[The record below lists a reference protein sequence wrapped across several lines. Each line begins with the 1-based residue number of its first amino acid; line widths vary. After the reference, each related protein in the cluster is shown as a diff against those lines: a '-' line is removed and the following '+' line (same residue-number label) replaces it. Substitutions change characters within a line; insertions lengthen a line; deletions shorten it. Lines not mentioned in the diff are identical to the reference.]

1 MNAEAGQDAPWQVY
15 LLQCADQSLYA
26 GVTTDLARRLR
37 QHNGQ
42 LAGGA
47 RYTRA
52 RRPVALVWSE
62 ACDSRSDAQQ
72 REHAL
77 RRLSKE
83 RKLALISGAGDG
95 REVTA

>member
-1 MNAEAGQDAPWQVY
+1 MNPDSGQGSLWQVY

-26 GVTTDLARRLR
+26 GVTTDLARRLQ
-37 QHNGQ
+37 QHNGL

-47 RYTRA
+47 RYTQA

-77 RRLSKE
+77 RRLS
-83 RKLALISGAGDG
+83 RAQKLALIAEAEEEG
-95 REVTA
+95 

>member
-1 MNAEAGQDAPWQVY
+1 MSTDSGQAPLWRVY

-26 GVTTDLARRLR
+26 GVTTDLARRIQ

-47 RYTRA
+47 RFTRA

-72 REHAL
+72 REQAL
-77 RRLSKE
+77 RRLSRE
-83 RKLALISGAGDG
+83 QKLALIADAKKGG
-95 REVTA
+95 

>member
-1 MNAEAGQDAPWQVY
+1 MNKDAGQDSLWQVY
-15 LLQCADQSLYA
+15 LLQCADKSLYA
-26 GVTTDLARRLR
+26 GVTTDLARRIQ

-52 RRPVALVWSE
+52 RRPVALVWSK

-72 REHAL
+72 REQAL
-77 RRLSKE
+77 RRFSRKQ
-83 RKLALISGAGDG
+83 KLALIAGAEERG
-95 REVTA
+95 

>member
-1 MNAEAGQDAPWQVY
+1 MNTDAGQDSLWQVY
-15 LLQCADQSLYA
+15 LLQCADSSLYA
-26 GVTTDLARRLR
+26 GVTTDLARRLQ

-47 RYTRA
+47 RYTQA

-72 REHAL
+72 KEHAL
-77 RRLSKE
+77 RRLSRE
-83 RKLALISGAGDG
+83 QKLAIIAGAEERG
-95 REVTA
+95 

>member
-1 MNAEAGQDAPWQVY
+1 MQLKTIDLIVLTLVSGTSAG
-15 LLQCADQSLYA
+15 
-26 GVTTDLARRLR
+26 
-37 QHNGQ
+37 GQ

-47 RYTRA
+47 RYTQA

-77 RRLSKE
+77 RRLSRE
-83 RKLALISGAGDG
+83 QKLAIIAGAEEGEG
-95 REVTA
+95 G